1 MFKNLPEEL
10 IDKILIFLHKS
21 DLYAILTLGG
31 IFEEA
36 VHRVVSAQ
44 LRLLLRQGAVQKH
57 SLQEIGW
64 KEESHDISLCS
75 CIQIYCKY
83 KPFLCGEE
91 KDGPGTLQEDGPG
104 TLQDT
109 LVITPNLFK
118 DKFFM
123 ETFTI
128 TGNKLFFA
136 SFKDKVSLRTLNR
149 DIKAKIENSD
159 LSNSLGSPS
168 LSSQTTQLNE
178 RFDER
183 LNERFDERLN
193 ERFDERLNERFDERL
208 NERLDESLNK
218 RLNEEKKAGILKAT
232 SIHLYSAEN
241 TLLLLLT
248 LDDSSNPA
256 TMSRFMIYI
265 LDTRDS
271 TSLSDP
277 SGFWFNYDRFLPSL
291 PDSIITD
298 VCLKK
303 DTLAIH
309 IFCSSPAY
317 AEEHEC
323 QEHSNITLLFNINST
338 EPPRCDEEIELFFTL
353 KNSAKIDAAYDDTGF
368 IHLNSKYLV
377 IEYLGI
383 QYNSIGLQVYRRK
396 PGSLSTSYSFYS
408 VIDSVMWPYD
418 YESTEDD
425 NILII
430 EAGCTDRLMCFHKTT
445 LNLHLLNLVNG
456 DILSVL
462 KLSPDVYPSSW
473 FSGYFLLLQ
482 MQLHADRI
490 TLRVGV
496 YDPDEHLETLIQDS
510 TAELSVTAKEL
521 NISDIGRVQ
530 LLPSPLTWVDQRG
543 FILLAEQYLIQS

>member
-1 MFKNLPEEL
+1 MFKKLPEEL

-21 DLYAILTLGG
+21 DLYAISTLGG
-31 IFEEA
+31 IFEKS

-64 KEESHDISLCS
+64 KEESHNISLCS
-75 CIQIYCKY
+75 CVQIYCKY

-109 LVITPNLFK
+109 LIITPKLFK

-193 ERFDERLNERFDERL
+193 A
-208 NERLDESLNK
+208 RLDESLNK
-218 RLNEEKKAGILKAT
+218 RLNEEKKAGMLKAT

-271 TSLSDP
+271 TSMSDP
-277 SGFWFNYDRFLPSL
+277 SGFWFNYARFLPSL
-291 PDSIITD
+291 PDSTITD
-298 VCLKK
+298 VCLTK

-309 IFCSSPAY
+309 VFCSSPEY
-317 AEEHEC
+317 AGDHEW
-323 QEHSNITLLFNINST
+323 QEHSNITLLLNINST

-377 IEYLGI
+377 IDYLGI
-383 QYNSIGLQVYRRK
+383 QYNSIGMQVYRRK

-408 VIDSVMWPYD
+408 VIDSVMWPAD
-418 YESTEDD
+418 NETLEDD

-430 EAGCTDRLMCFHKTT
+430 EPGCSDRLMCFHKTT
-445 LNLHLLNLVNG
+445 LNLHLMNLVNG

-462 KLSPDVYPSSW
+462 KLSPDLYPSSW

-482 MQLHADRI
+482 MQQHADRI

-496 YDPDEHLETLIQDS
+496 YDPDEHLESLIQDS

-521 NISDIGRVQ
+521 NISDIRRVQ
-530 LLPSPLTWVDQRG
+530 LHPSPLTWVDQRG